1 VDPLIK
7 PVRKL
12 LAADIKKIAK
22 PIFPV
27 SLSAHNRI
35 QARKSRVRLIG
46 FRVNEKNKN
55 SETTAAGFAICSPGS
70 APGLPGKRPIQILG
84 QCICKVKI
92 MIRQDFIL
100 SFLGNNIRRIAIQK
114 SKNTVIL
121 H

>member
-46 FRVNEKNKN
+46 FRVNEKTKIAKPLQPV
-55 SETTAAGFAICSPGS
+55 SLFARQDP
-70 APGLPGKRPIQILG
+70 LPGYQESDQFRFWVNASAK
-84 QCICKVKI
+84 
-92 MIRQDFIL
+92 
-100 SFLGNNIRRIAIQK
+100 
-114 SKNTVIL
+114 
-121 H
+121 